1 MKRNRLKITMES
13 RIHGDVY
20 VRFGGE
26 RLETYRPKGRQ
37 GALRLACEATR
48 RLKELDKHIEMMK
61 NMRYIKLNHRIDYSD
76 ITLTGNGR
84 NGLCLNIDVDDR
96 IYERIIDAYVQEFYE
111 QVRTVA
117 KLLSYLRNK
126 ELLKELIYDSRRI
139 P

>member
-1 MKRNRLKITMES
+1 MMNKHQKKLIDEVEA
-13 RIHGDVY
+13 IIGHEV
-20 VRFGGE
+20 
-26 RLETYRPKGRQ
+26 
-37 GALRLACEATR
+37 EATR
-48 RLKELDKHIEMMK
+48 RLKELDKHMEMMK